1 MLSTHPL
8 AAIAALSFGAATLNA
23 WAEVPAYTV
32 QPVAE
37 YTTAISLW
45 SASDSGHMVG
55 WRVFNGVVSPFLA
68 TAENGIVALPLPP
81 GYNSGTAIDVNNLG
95 VIVGAV
101 DDTGFPFDRGVPAV
115 WTPDGNGGYTCS
127 IPQQF
132 TQMSSPIGAL
142 SVDGGMAV
150 AINDDG
156 IIIGWS
162 RYQGFQGGPTT
173 RFFMSGPPIDMRD
186 FGFEAVPRDLSET
199 GILVGDQLKLDLN
212 TGILTDIGRPSTQ
225 SFVQLISYAVND
237 SGEVVA
243 AAGRATSTNDIYL
256 TFIHNDV
263 DGWFPLNPAQ
273 LPSRFVGFYDNNNRG
288 DISAS
293 GGILFRDENVLVS
306 SYDELLDPSS
316 SNWDTGIGYI
326 ANDRSVST
334 VAVDSN
340 TGSNWLVRL
349 IPNATPCQADLAEP
363 FGSLNFFD
371 ISAFIAL
378 FGASDP
384 IADITGDGLFNF
396 FDVSGYMDTFSA
408 GCP

>member
-1 MLSTHPL
+1 MNRTAAHLIVPL
-8 AAIAALSFGAATLNA
+8 LAGLPAA
-23 WAEVPAYTV
+23 AEVPTYTV

-45 SASDSGHMVG
+45 SASDAGHMVG
-55 WRVFNGVVSPFLA
+55 WRVLDGVASPFLA

-81 GYNSGTAIDVNNLG
+81 GYNSGTALDVNNLG
-95 VIVGAV
+95 VIVGAI
-101 DDTGFPFDRGVPAV
+101 DDSGFPFDGGVPAI
-115 WTPDGNGGYTCS
+115 WTPDANGGYTCS

-132 TQMSSPIGAL
+132 TQLSSPIGTLAIN
-142 SVDGGMAV
+142 GGMAV

-156 IIIGWS
+156 IVIGWS
-162 RYQGFQGGPTT
+162 RYQGFQGGPAT
-173 RFFMSGPPIDMRD
+173 RFSMSAPPVDLRD
-186 FGFEAVPRDLSET
+186 AGFQAVPRDLSET

-225 SFVQLISYAVND
+225 NFVQLISYAVND

-288 DISAS
+288 DVSAS
-293 GGILFRDENVLVS
+293 GGILFRDENVLVN
-306 SYDELLDPSS
+306 SYDGLLDPSS
-316 SNWDTGIGYI
+316 SNWDVGVGFIS
-326 ANDRSVST
+326 NDRSVST
-334 VAVDSN
+334 VAIDNN

-349 IPNATPCQADLAEP
+349 IPNATPCPADLAEP

-371 ISAFIAL
+371 ISAYIGLYNA
-378 FGASDP
+378 GDP
-384 IADITGDGLFNF
+384 AADLAEPTGTLNF
-396 FDVSGYMDTFSA
+396 FDISAYIGLYNA

>member
-1 MLSTHPL
+1 MNRT
-8 AAIAALSFGAATLNA
+8 ALSLIVPLLAGLPAA
-23 WAEVPAYTV
+23 AEVPTYTV

-45 SASDSGHMVG
+45 NASDAGHMVG
-55 WRVFNGVVSPFLA
+55 WWVLNGVVMPFLA
-68 TAENGIVALPLPP
+68 TAEQGIIPLPLPP
-81 GYNSGTAIDVNNLG
+81 GYNSGTALDVNNLG

-101 DDTGFPFDRGVPAV
+101 DDSGFPFDGGVPAV

-132 TQMSSPIGAL
+132 TQLSSPIGTL
-142 SVDGGMAV
+142 SVNGGMAV

-156 IIIGWS
+156 IVIGWS

-173 RFFMSGPPIDMRD
+173 RFFMSGPPVDLRGL
-186 FGFEAVPRDLSET
+186 GFEAVPRDLSET
-199 GILVGDQLKLDLN
+199 GILVGDQLKLDLH

-225 SFVQLISYAVND
+225 NFAQLISYAVND

-256 TFIHNDV
+256 TYIHNDA

-293 GGILFRDENVLVS
+293 GGILFRDENVLVN
-306 SYDELLDPSS
+306 SYDALLDPAS
-316 SNWDTGIGYI
+316 SNWDTGIGFI

-334 VAVDSN
+334 AAVDSN

-349 IPNATPCQADLAEP
+349 IPNPTECAPDLAEP
-363 FGSLNFFD
+363 LGTLNFFDLAAYIALFNDADMDADLAMPFGELNFFD
-371 ISAFIAL
+371 IAAYV
-378 FGASDP
+378 AS
-384 IADITGDGLFNF
+384 FN
-396 FDVSGYMDTFSA
+396 A